1 MMARFGVVFRSSLP
15 SYPPPP
21 PQKKKKKKKKK
32 KNTVVRVGHSL
43 TKLSGSAYVHACHSV
58 MNNVLIVLLVLDCLR
73 LIDCNNS

>member
-1 MMARFGVVFRSSLP
+1 MMARFEWYLDPLSP
-15 SYPPPP
+15 HTPPPP
-21 PQKKKKKKKKK
+21 KKKKKKK